1 EEKLTNDI
9 VAKLEK
15 RKQDELK
22 NAQEVFENSKAL
34 SQKEKD
40 AIIAGIEDRNNKAI
54 NKEKELSAEI
64 KRVKEAAMAD
74 GNISEK
80 EMAQI
85 EKLENQRRELT
96 VKNLTKTEKEQGK
109 ILSRMKN
116 NREALSISEAS
127 SAIKSAEKAKKSRI
141 KEIND
146 EYDDKV
152 YAIEQMVGL
161 SKAQKKKLLDEAE
174 DEKTEQIKKAKDKKQ
189 EVVDIVKEQNKDVES
204 EMDTS
209 NGKVYSNAEKW
220 WNKTK
225 EFFADDS
232 LWQAFKKG
240 MKGIGGWFSEQ
251 GATFSK
257 NFKKGWTIASQSGGN
272 LWDWIKNTGAGIGGW
287 FSSQGQEFARRF
299 KQGWSIASQAGAD
312 LWAWIKQ
319 TGVGI
324 GSWFSQQ
331 GSEFARKF
339 KEGWAIASKAGADLW
354 SWIKQ
359 TGASIGPWFSQ
370 QGQEFANRFKQGWQ
384 IACQA
389 GADLWSWIKQTGVG
403 IGSWFSQQ
411 GQEFANRFKQGWQI
425 ASQAGAD

>member
-1 EEKLTNDI
+1 
-9 VAKLEK
+9 
-15 RKQDELK
+15 
-22 NAQEVFENSKAL
+22 
-34 SQKEKD
+34 
-40 AIIAGIEDRNNKAI
+40 KAI

-161 SKAQKKKLLDEAE
+161 SKDQKKKLLDEAE

-189 EVVDIVKEQNKDVES
+189 EVVDVVKEQNKDVES

-257 NFKKGWTIASQSGGN
+257 NFKKGWTIANKAGGD
-272 LWDWIKNTGAGIGGW
+272 LWGWIKNTGAGIGGW
-287 FSSQGQEFARRF
+287 FSQQGQ
-299 KQGWSIASQAGAD
+299 
-312 LWAWIKQ
+312 
-319 TGVGI
+319 
-324 GSWFSQQ
+324 
-331 GSEFARKF
+331 EFARKF
-339 KEGWAIASKAGADLW
+339 KEGWAIASKAGGDLW
-354 SWIKQ
+354 GWIKQ
-359 TGASIGPWFSQ
+359 TGSGIGGWFAQKGRDFWSALKNGWNNAITASGDI
-370 QGQEFANRFKQGWQ
+370 
-384 IACQA
+384 
-389 GADLWSWIKQTGVG
+389 WSSIKQTGAN
-403 IGSWFSQQ
+403 IGGWFSQK
-411 GQEFANRFKQGWQI
+411 G
-425 ASQAGAD
+425 SQLW